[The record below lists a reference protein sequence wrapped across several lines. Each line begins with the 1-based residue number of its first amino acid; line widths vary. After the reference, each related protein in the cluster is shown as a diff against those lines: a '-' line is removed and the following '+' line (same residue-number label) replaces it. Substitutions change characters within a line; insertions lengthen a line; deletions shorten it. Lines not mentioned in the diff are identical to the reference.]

1 MNFQTTQ
8 TTDFFNTEYCNY
20 ASYDN
25 IRKIPS
31 LVDGQKN
38 AARKILWYLFQKNI
52 NTSAKE
58 VKVSQLDSKVAEA
71 TEYLHGSMAGVI
83 VNLAQDYVGTNNIN
97 LLSPEGNFGT
107 NLVPE
112 SSAARYIYT
121 FGTPEM
127 FKIFNTEDNDILEH
141 QEFEG
146 HKIEPKF
153 MLPKLPM
160 LLINGSEGISSGY
173 ASKILPRN
181 PVEIQKYIE
190 YYLLHPNAPKKP
202 FQNKPYYRGFK
213 GTIIS
218 GEESNKWEIIGTFV
232 RNNAKGLVKITELPV
247 GTNLKQYIKTLD
259 KLEDDKVIIS
269 YKDNTTDNF
278 DFDIKFNRKSLQ
290 AMPDEQL
297 ITVLKLRKK
306 VSENYTVVDEFN
318 KVQVFSSVSEIM
330 DAYIAVKRAY
340 IAKRKQHLVS
350 SISQDIR
357 IDVSK
362 YVFIK
367 SIVDN
372 KLVISNRPIVDVEAD
387 IAKIDKIIPRDNSYD
402 YLLNMSVRTL
412 TKERLQRLMQ
422 DIKDKKAHLDFVR
435 KASIE
440 DMWIQDLK

>member
-1 MNFQTTQ
+1 MNFNTKP

-38 AARKILWYLFQKNI
+38 AARKILWYIFQKNI
-52 NTSAKE
+52 NTPAKE

-97 LLSPEGNFGT
+97 LLDPSGNFGT

-121 FGTPEM
+121 FGTPDM
-127 FKIFNTEDNDILEH
+127 FNIFNHEDANILEH

-153 MLPKLPM
+153 MLPKLPL

-181 PVEIQKYIE
+181 PLEIQKYIE

-202 FQNKPYYRGFK
+202 FNNKPFYRNFK
-213 GTIIS
+213 GTIVQ
-218 GEESNKWEIIGTFV
+218 GDEKHKWEILGTFI
-232 RNNAKGLVKITELPV
+232 RNTNGTVKITELPV
-247 GTNLKQYIKTLD
+247 GTNLKQYIKTLE
-259 KLEDDKVIIS
+259 KLEDDKIIIS
-269 YKDNTTDNF
+269 YKDNTTEQF
-278 DFDIKFNRKSLQ
+278 DFDVKFNRKALKEIS
-290 AMPDEQL
+290 DEKL
-297 ITVLKLRKK
+297 IQILKLRKK
-306 VSENYTVVDEFN
+306 VSENYTVVDQFN
-318 KVQVFSSVSEIM
+318 KVQVFNNVAELM
-330 DAYIAVKRAY
+330 DAYVAVKREY
-340 IAKRKQHLVS
+340 IQKRKDDLIHV
-350 SISQDIR
+350 ISQDIR
-357 IDVSK
+357 VDVSK

-367 SIVDN
+367 SIIDQ
-372 KLVISNRPIVDVEAD
+372 KLAINNRPIADVEKD
-387 IAKIDKIIPRDNSYD
+387 ISLIDKIIQRDDSYD

-412 TKERLQRLMQ
+412 TKERMQKLLQ
-422 DIKDKKAHLDFVR
+422 DIKNRKAQLDKVR
-435 KASIE
+435 KSSIE
-440 DMWIQDLK
+440 DMWISDLK